1 MAQPMIIQK
10 AAPNPILIVGIGI
23 VGFLAYKKLSSYLET
38 VKQKEDLI
46 KDQSTDIKPGQD
58 KKNPKKLILDLNGKP
73 IKSANLA
80 TIAIDLYNALHPGWY
95 KPTEQER
102 AVRAFKNTPFGY
114 VKQLEQIYLN
124 KYGENLKETLAD
136 KLSDTNFI
144 KIKPFFAY

>member
-1 MAQPMIIQK
+1 MAAPLIIQK
-10 AAPNPILIVGIGI
+10 AQPNPIVIVGVGI
-23 VGFLAYKKLSSYLET
+23 LGFLAYKKISSYLET
-38 VKQKEDLI
+38 VKAKEDLI

-58 KKNPKKLILDLNGKP
+58 KNNPKKLILDLNGKP

-144 KIKPFFAY
+144 KIKPFFSY